1 MWGTVSAMYKLIKV
15 EDVVR
20 IPPNKLSEPIEDAA
34 LEVLRKELEGTIDPK
49 LGYIIAVMNVESIG
63 LGRIIPGDGATYH
76 DVIFTVL
83 TFQPMLQEVVEG
95 EVIEVLNFGVFVRL
109 GPLDGLCHV
118 SQITDDFITYDSK
131 RSALIGRETGKV
143 ISENDRV
150 RARIVAVSLK
160 GGSRSGKLGL
170 TMRQPFLGKIEW
182 IKEEVKRIEA
192 EKEEKKDERKG
203 M

>member
-1 MWGTVSAMYKLIKV
+1 MYKLVKV

-34 LEVLRKELEGTIDPK
+34 LKVLRKELEGTIDPK
-49 LGYIIAVMNVESIG
+49 LGYIIAIIDVEDIG

-76 DVIFTVL
+76 DVVFTVL

-192 EKEEKKDERKG
+192 EKEEKKGERKSV
-203 M
+203 

>member
-1 MWGTVSAMYKLIKV
+1 MWGTVSAMYKLVKV

-20 IPPNKLSEPIEDAA
+20 IPPNKLSEPIENAA
-34 LEVLRKELEGTIDPK
+34 LKVLRKELEGTIDPK
-49 LGYIIAVMNVESIG
+49 LGYIIAIIDVEDIG

-76 DVIFTVL
+76 DVVFTVL

-192 EKEEKKDERKG
+192 EKEEKKGERKSV
-203 M
+203 

>member
-1 MWGTVSAMYKLIKV
+1 MYKLVKV

-20 IPPNKLSEPIEDAA
+20 IPPNKLSEPIENAA
-34 LEVLRKELEGTIDPK
+34 LKVLRKELEGTIDPK
-49 LGYIIAVMNVESIG
+49 LGYIIAIIDVEDIG

-76 DVIFTVL
+76 DVVFTVL

-192 EKEEKKDERKG
+192 EKEEKKGERKSV
-203 M
+203 

>member
-1 MWGTVSAMYKLIKV
+1 MWGTVSAMYKLVKV
-15 EDVVR
+15 KDVVR
-20 IPPNKLSEPIEDAA
+20 IPPNKLSEPIEGAA
-34 LEVLRKELEGTIDPK
+34 LKVLRKELEGTIDPK
-49 LGYIIAVMNVESIG
+49 LGYIIAIIDVEDIG

-76 DVIFTVL
+76 DVVFTVL

-160 GGSRSGKLGL
+160 GGSKSGKLGL

-192 EKEEKKDERKG
+192 EKEEKEK
-203 M
+203 